1 MKDNIA
7 LALLAVFVPF
17 SLVSIGGGTSII
29 AGIQHETVEVH
40 HWLTNREFVDLF
52 AISRAAPGPGL
63 LLSSLVGWHVWGWPG
78 AIVATLAI
86 FVPSSLLCYAVALV
100 WRRYR
105 GRRWHRALEE
115 GLVPVGIG
123 LVLAGAVSVLRVSGG
138 GLLSWALAFASA
150 ALLTWRPKL
159 HPLIVFALGGA
170 VFALLSKLQA
180 EQLIHLPFSRESFL
194 CLGHLCSARS

>member
-1 MKDNIA
+1 MRDDLA
-7 LALLAVFVPF
+7 LALVAVFVPF
-17 SLVSIGGGTSII
+17 SLVSLGGGTSIV
-29 AGIQHETVEVH
+29 AGIQHESVDVR
-40 HWLTNREFVDLF
+40 HWLTAREFIDLF

-63 LLSSLVGWHVWGWPG
+63 LLSSLIGWHLAGWTG
-78 AIVATLAI
+78 ALIATAALI
-86 FVPSSLLCYAVALV
+86 VPSSLLCYAVALV

-170 VFALLSKLQA
+170 VFALMSKLQA

>member
-1 MKDNIA
+1 MKNDPL
-7 LALLAVFVPF
+7 LAILAVFVPF
-17 SLVSIGGGTSII
+17 SLVSVGGGTSIL
-29 AGIQHETVEVH
+29 AGMQHESVDVH
-40 HWLTNREFVDLF
+40 HWVSAREFVELF

-63 LLSSLVGWHVWGWPG
+63 MLATLIGWKVSGWIG

-115 GLVPVGIG
+115 GLTPVGIG

-138 GLLSWALAFASA
+138 GALAWLLALATA
-150 ALLTWRPKL
+150 ALLTWKPKL
-159 HPLIVFALGGA
+159 HPLLVFAIGGA
-170 VFALLSKLQA
+170 FFVVMSGLNL
-180 EQLIHLPFSRESFL
+180 HLPI
-194 CLGHLCSARS
+194 

>member
-1 MKDNIA
+1 MKDNVA

-17 SLVSIGGGTSII
+17 SLVSVGGGTSII

-63 LLSSLVGWHVWGWPG
+63 LLSTLVGWHVLGWTG
-78 AIVATLAI
+78 AIIATIAI
-86 FVPSSLLCYAVALV
+86 FLPSSLLCYGVALV

-115 GLVPVGIG
+115 GLTPVGIG

-138 GLLSWALAFASA
+138 GGLAWLLAFATA
-150 ALLTWRPKL
+150 ALLTWKPKL
-159 HPLIVFALGGA
+159 HPLIVFAIGGA
-170 VFALLSKLQA
+170 FFVVMTGLKVHRP
-180 EQLIHLPFSRESFL
+180 I
-194 CLGHLCSARS
+194 